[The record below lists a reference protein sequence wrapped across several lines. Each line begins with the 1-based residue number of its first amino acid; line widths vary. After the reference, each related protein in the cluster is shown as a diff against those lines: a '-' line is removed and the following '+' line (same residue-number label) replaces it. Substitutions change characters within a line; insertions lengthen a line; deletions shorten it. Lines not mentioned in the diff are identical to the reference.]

1 MKERRPRGRPKGEP
15 KSCSNIQLPDRY
27 WEFLRKQGGIRQTL
41 IRLIEEEYYES
52 VIKIEN
58 PR

>member
-27 WEFLRKQGGIRQTL
+27 WAWLRERGIRQTL

-52 VIKIEN
+52 VTKIEN

>member
-27 WEFLRKQGGIRQTL
+27 WVWLRERGIRQTL
-41 IRLIEEEYYES
+41 IRLIEEEYYDS
-52 VIKIEN
+52 VTKIEN